1 MKKAT
6 FLYISAAAAILLYF
20 LSKKSAAKNLKVYF
34 QSVALKKATG
44 LVFPTLQA
52 TFRLVN
58 PTSSPLTITSIA
70 GDLLI
75 NNNFFSTLSQTQ
87 SMVVAAQSESLYI
100 INVKTPALQAISTII
115 QLFRNKPKNVKVSFE
130 GTVNSDGLLL
140 PLNETIMMF

>member
-6 FLYISAAAAILLYF
+6 LLYVGAAAAILLYL
-20 LSKKSAAKNLKVYF
+20 LSKKSAASNLKVYF
-34 QSVALKKATG
+34 QSVALKKAPG
-44 LVFPTLQA
+44 LVLPTVQA

-75 NNNFFSTLSQTQ
+75 NNNFFSSLSQTQ
-87 SMVVAAQSESLYI
+87 SMIVPAQSESLYT
-100 INVKTPALQAISTII
+100 INVKTPVLQALSTIV
-115 QLFRNKPKNVKVSFE
+115 QLFKKKQKITVSFE

-140 PLNETIMMF
+140 PIKETIMMF

>member
-1 MKKAT
+1 MKKGT
-6 FLYISAAAAILLYF
+6 ILYFGAAAAILLYL

-34 QSVALKKATG
+34 QSVALKKASG
-44 LVFPTLQA
+44 FVLPTIQA

-75 NNNFFSTLSQTQ
+75 NDKFFSSISQVQ
-87 SMVVAAQSESLYI
+87 SITVPAQSESLYT
-100 INVKTPALQAISTII
+100 INVKTPVLQALYTIV
-115 QLFRNKPKNVKVSFE
+115 QLFKNKQRIQVQFD

-140 PLNETIMMF
+140 PIKETIMMF